1 MIKLYLTIA
10 VVTLIGGVVYGGFYV
25 YQDKQKRIAT
35 LQQNNAKLE
44 VVAKENEQVVRT
56 MRVETARLNDLN
68 RSLQGKL
75 SRAEESRE
83 RLLTRL
89 QEINLKKESMVNP
102 VEIEKRINDGTDKM
116 VDDLE
121 SITSAGESR
130 LCVT

>member
-25 YQDKQKRIAT
+25 YQDKQKRIET

-83 RLLTRL
+83 KLLTRL

-116 VDDLE
+116 FDDLE
-121 SITSAGESR
+121 SITSAVE
-130 LCVT
+130 

>member
-68 RSLQGKL
+68 KSLQGKL

-116 VDDLE
+116 FDDLE
-121 SITSAGESR
+121 SITSIIE
-130 LCVT
+130 

>member
-35 LQQNNAKLE
+35 LHQNNAKLE

-89 QEINLKKESMVNP
+89 QEINLKKN
-102 VEIEKRINDGTDKM
+102 
-116 VDDLE
+116 LW
-121 SITSAGESR
+121 SILWR
-130 LCVT
+130 

>member
-68 RSLQGKL
+68 KSLQGKL

-89 QEINLKKESMVNP
+89 QEINLKKESMINP
-102 VEIEKRINDGTDKM
+102 IEIEKRINDGTDKM
-116 VDDLE
+116 FDDLE
-121 SITSAGESR
+121 SITSAVE
-130 LCVT
+130 

>member
-1 MIKLYLTIA
+1 MFKLHMMVI
-10 VVTLIGGVVYGGFYV
+10 VVGLVGGVVYGGFYF
-25 YQDKQKRIAT
+25 YQDAQKRIAT

-68 RSLQGKL
+68 KSLQGKL

-89 QEINLKKESMVNP
+89 QEINLKKESMINP
-102 VEIEKRINDGTDKM
+102 IEIEKRINDGTDKM
-116 VDDLE
+116 FNDLE
-121 SITSAGESR
+121 SITSIIE
-130 LCVT
+130 

>member
-1 MIKLYLTIA
+1 MMVI
-10 VVTLIGGVVYGGFYV
+10 VVGLVGGVVYGGFYF
-25 YQDKQKRIAT
+25 YQDAQKRIAT
-35 LQQNNAKLE
+35 LQQNSAKLE

-68 RSLQGKL
+68 KSLQGKL

-116 VDDLE
+116 FDDLE
-121 SITSAGESR
+121 SITSAVE
-130 LCVT
+130 

>member
-1 MIKLYLTIA
+1 MLKVYM
-10 VVTLIGGVVYGGFYV
+10 LIIVMGLVGGVVYGGFYF
-25 YQDKQKRIAT
+25 YQDAQKRIAT

-68 RSLQGKL
+68 KSLQGKL

-83 RLLTRL
+83 KLLTRL

-116 VDDLE
+116 FDDLE
-121 SITSAGESR
+121 SITSAVE
-130 LCVT
+130 

>member
-1 MIKLYLTIA
+1 MMVI
-10 VVTLIGGVVYGGFYV
+10 VVGLVGGVVYGGFYF
-25 YQDKQKRIAT
+25 YQDAQKRIAT
-35 LQQNNAKLE
+35 LQQNSAKLE

-89 QEINLKKESMVNP
+89 QEINLKKESMINP
-102 VEIEKRINDGTDKM
+102 IEIEKRINDGTDKM
-116 VDDLE
+116 FDDLE
-121 SITSAGESR
+121 SITSAVE
-130 LCVT
+130 

>member
-10 VVTLIGGVVYGGFYV
+10 VVTLISGVVYGGFYV

-68 RSLQGKL
+68 KSLQGKL

-89 QEINLKKESMVNP
+89 QEINLKKESMINP
-102 VEIEKRINDGTDKM
+102 IEIEKRINDGTDKM
-116 VDDLE
+116 FDDLE
-121 SITSAGESR
+121 SITSIVE
-130 LCVT
+130 

>member
-1 MIKLYLTIA
+1 MFKLHMMVI
-10 VVTLIGGVVYGGFYV
+10 VVGLVGGVVYGGFYF
-25 YQDKQKRIAT
+25 YQDAQKRIAT

-68 RSLQGKL
+68 KSLQGKL

-83 RLLTRL
+83 KLLSRL

-116 VDDLE
+116 FDDLE
-121 SITSAGESR
+121 SITSAVE
-130 LCVT
+130 

>member
-68 RSLQGKL
+68 KSLQGKL

-102 VEIEKRINDGTDKM
+102 VELEKRINDGTDKM
-116 VDDLE
+116 FDDLE
-121 SITSAGESR
+121 SLTSITE
-130 LCVT
+130 

>member
-1 MIKLYLTIA
+1 MFKLHMMVI
-10 VVTLIGGVVYGGFYV
+10 VVGLVGGVVYGGFYF
-25 YQDKQKRIAT
+25 YQDAQKRIAT

-68 RSLQGKL
+68 KSLQGKL

-116 VDDLE
+116 FHDLE
-121 SITSAGESR
+121 SITSAVE
-130 LCVT
+130 

>member
-35 LQQNNAKLE
+35 LQENNAKLE

-116 VDDLE
+116 FDDLE
-121 SITSAGESR
+121 SITSAVE
-130 LCVT
+130 

>member
-75 SRAEESRE
+75 SKAEESRE

-116 VDDLE
+116 FDDLE
-121 SITSAGESR
+121 SITSIIE
-130 LCVT
+130 

>member
-68 RSLQGKL
+68 KSLQGKL

-116 VDDLE
+116 FDNLE
-121 SITSAGESR
+121 SITSAVE
-130 LCVT
+130 

>member
-89 QEINLKKESMVNP
+89 QEINLKKESMINP
-102 VEIEKRINDGTDKM
+102 IEIEKRINDGTDKM
-116 VDDLE
+116 FDDLE
-121 SITSAGESR
+121 SITSAVE
-130 LCVT
+130 

>member
-116 VDDLE
+116 FDDLE
-121 SITSAGESR
+121 SITSAVE
-130 LCVT
+130 

>member
-1 MIKLYLTIA
+1 MFKLHMMVI
-10 VVTLIGGVVYGGFYV
+10 VVGLVGGVVYGGFYF
-25 YQDKQKRIAT
+25 YQDAQKRIAT

-44 VVAKENEQVVRT
+44 VVAKENEQVVRS

-68 RSLQGKL
+68 KSLQGKL

-116 VDDLE
+116 FDDLE
-121 SITSAGESR
+121 SITSAVE
-130 LCVT
+130 

>member
-68 RSLQGKL
+68 KSLQGKL

-102 VEIEKRINDGTDKM
+102 VEIEKRINDGTDEM
-116 VDDLE
+116 FNDLE
-121 SITSAGESR
+121 SITSIVE
-130 LCVT
+130 

>member
-1 MIKLYLTIA
+1 MFKLHIMVI
-10 VVTLIGGVVYGGFYV
+10 VVGLVGGVVYGGFYF
-25 YQDKQKRIAT
+25 YQDAQKRIAT

-83 RLLTRL
+83 KLLTRL

-116 VDDLE
+116 FNDLE
-121 SITSAGESR
+121 SITSVVE
-130 LCVT
+130 

>member
-1 MIKLYLTIA
+1 MFKLHMMVI
-10 VVTLIGGVVYGGFYV
+10 VVGLVGGVVYGGFYF
-25 YQDKQKRIAT
+25 YQDAQKRIAT

-68 RSLQGKL
+68 KSLQGKL

-83 RLLTRL
+83 KLLTRL

-116 VDDLE
+116 FNDLE
-121 SITSAGESR
+121 SITSIVE
-130 LCVT
+130 

>member
-1 MIKLYLTIA
+1 MMVI
-10 VVTLIGGVVYGGFYV
+10 VVGLVGGVVYGGFYF
-25 YQDKQKRIAT
+25 YQDAQKRIAT

-68 RSLQGKL
+68 KSLQGKL

-83 RLLTRL
+83 KLLTRL
-89 QEINLKKESMVNP
+89 QEINLKKQSMVNP

-116 VDDLE
+116 FNDLE
-121 SITSAGESR
+121 SITSVVE
-130 LCVT
+130 

>member
-68 RSLQGKL
+68 KSLQGKL

-83 RLLTRL
+83 KLLTRL

-116 VDDLE
+116 FDDLE
-121 SITSAGESR
+121 SITSIIE
-130 LCVT
+130 

>member
-44 VVAKENEQVVRT
+44 VVAKENELVVRT

-68 RSLQGKL
+68 KSLQGKL

-89 QEINLKKESMVNP
+89 QEINLKKESMINP
-102 VEIEKRINDGTDKM
+102 IEIEKRINDGTDKM
-116 VDDLE
+116 FDDLE
-121 SITSAGESR
+121 SITSAVE
-130 LCVT
+130 

>member
-1 MIKLYLTIA
+1 MFKLHMMVI
-10 VVTLIGGVVYGGFYV
+10 VVGLVGGVVYGGFYF
-25 YQDKQKRIAT
+25 YQDAQKRIAT

-116 VDDLE
+116 FNDLE
-121 SITSAGESR
+121 SITSAVE
-130 LCVT
+130 

>member
-10 VVTLIGGVVYGGFYV
+10 VVTLISGVVYGGFYI

-68 RSLQGKL
+68 KSLQGKL

-89 QEINLKKESMVNP
+89 QEINLKKESMINP
-102 VEIEKRINDGTDKM
+102 IEIEKRINDGTDKM
-116 VDDLE
+116 FDDLE
-121 SITSAGESR
+121 SITSIIE
-130 LCVT
+130 

>member
-1 MIKLYLTIA
+1 MFKLHIMVI
-10 VVTLIGGVVYGGFYV
+10 VVGLVGGVVYGGFYF
-25 YQDKQKRIAT
+25 YQDAQKRIAT

-68 RSLQGKL
+68 KSLQGKL

-83 RLLTRL
+83 KLLTRL
-89 QEINLKKESMVNP
+89 QEINLKKQSMVNP

-116 VDDLE
+116 FDDLE
-121 SITSAGESR
+121 SITSAVE
-130 LCVT
+130 

>member
-1 MIKLYLTIA
+1 MIRLYAMIFVIALLGGAAYAAKYYYDTTQATIA
-10 VVTLIGGVVYGGFYV
+10 QL
-25 YQDKQKRIAT
+25 RE
-35 LQQNNAKLE
+35 NNAKLE

-116 VDDLE
+116 FDDLE
-121 SITSAGESR
+121 SITSAVE
-130 LCVT
+130 

>member
-68 RSLQGKL
+68 KSLQGKL

-89 QEINLKKESMVNP
+89 QEIILKKESMVNP

-116 VDDLE
+116 FDDLE
-121 SITSAGESR
+121 SITSAVE
-130 LCVT
+130 

>member
-1 MIKLYLTIA
+1 MLRIYMLI
-10 VVTLIGGVVYGGFYV
+10 VVVGLVGGVVYGGFYF
-25 YQDKQKRIAT
+25 YQDAQKRIAT
-35 LQQNNAKLE
+35 LQQNSAKLE

-68 RSLQGKL
+68 KSLQGKL
-75 SRAEESRE
+75 RRAEESRE

-116 VDDLE
+116 FDDLE
-121 SITSAGESR
+121 SITSA
-130 LCVT
+130 VK